1 MQTTIGEPIKAMIMS
16 IEKTWKDI
24 DEQSDE
30 TLLSLLKPQALGKL
44 ASKNPLSIIR
54 KNLFRNGIMGV
65 IISCFYIF
73 CIVSFPYWQIQ
84 TCIGAVL
91 IFTVWATLG
100 AFRLRSS
107 IDGNVETLPLLEE
120 MERHYNRINQW
131 INSQKWAGLI
141 IYPVSAAGGFMLG
154 GVMGAQKPVDEIM
167 SKPVMV
173 WAMLI
178 CIAVLVPMGYF
189 LAKWLSHKA
198 FGQHLKALKQNIDD
212 LKEKN

>member
-30 TLLSLLKPQALGKL
+30 ALLSLLKPRTLGNL
-44 ASKNPLSIIR
+44 QSKNPLSIIR
-54 KNLFRNGIMGV
+54 KNLLSNGIIGV
-65 IISCFYIF
+65 VIACFYIF

-84 TCIGAVL
+84 ACISVVL
-91 IFTVWATLG
+91 IFTIWATVG
-100 AFRLRSS
+100 AFRLRKA
-107 IDGNVETLPLLEE
+107 IDGNVETLSLLEE
-120 MERHYNRINQW
+120 MERHYKNIHQW
-131 INSQKWAGLI
+131 INAQKWAGLI

-154 GVMGAQKPVDEIM
+154 GVMGAEKPVDVIM
-167 SKPVMV
+167 AKPVMI
-173 WAMLI
+173 WALLI
-178 CIAVLVPMGYF
+178 CIAVLVPLCYL

-198 FGQHLKALKQNIDD
+198 FGRHLEVLKQNIED

>member
-1 MQTTIGEPIKAMIMS
+1 MIMS

-30 TLLSLLKPQALGKL
+30 ALLSLLKPQALGKL
-44 ASKNPLSIIR
+44 ASKNPLNIIR
-54 KNLFRNGIMGV
+54 KNLFLNGVMGV

-131 INSQKWAGLI
+131 INLQKWAGII

-154 GVMGAQKPVDEIM
+154 GVMGAQKPIDEIM
-167 SKPVMV
+167 SKPMMV

-178 CIAVLVPMGYF
+178 CIAVLVPLGYL

-198 FGQHLKALKQNIDD
+198 FGRHLKTLKQNIDD

>member
-1 MQTTIGEPIKAMIMS
+1 MIMS
-16 IEKTWKDI
+16 IEKTWRDI
-24 DEQSDE
+24 DEQPDE
-30 TLLSLLKPQALGKL
+30 ALLSLLKPKALNQL
-44 ASKNPLSIIR
+44 QSKNPLNTIR
-54 KNLFRNGIMGV
+54 KNLLRNGIMGV

-91 IFTVWATLG
+91 LFTIWATAG
-100 AFRLRSS
+100 AFRLRNA
-107 IDGNVETLPLLEE
+107 IDGNVETLSLLEE
-120 MERHYNRINQW
+120 MQRHYTNIQQW

-154 GVMGAQKPVDEIM
+154 GVMGAEKPVDEIM
-167 SKPVMV
+167 AKPIMI
-173 WAMLI
+173 WALLI
-178 CIAVLVPMGYF
+178 CMAVLTPIGYF

-198 FGQHLKALKQNIDD
+198 FGKHLKILKQNIDD

>member
-1 MQTTIGEPIKAMIMS
+1 MIMS
-16 IEKTWKDI
+16 IEKTWRDI
-24 DEQSDE
+24 NEQPDEA
-30 TLLSLLKPQALGKL
+30 LLSLLKPKALNQL
-44 ASKNPLSIIR
+44 QSKNPLNTIR
-54 KNLFRNGIMGV
+54 KNLLRNGIMGV

-91 IFTVWATLG
+91 LFTIWATVG
-100 AFRLRSS
+100 AFRLRKA
-107 IDGNVETLPLLEE
+107 IDGNVETLSLLEE
-120 MERHYNRINQW
+120 MQRHYTNIQQW

-154 GVMGAQKPVDEIM
+154 GVMGAEKPVDEIM
-167 SKPVMV
+167 SKPVMI
-173 WAMLI
+173 WALLI
-178 CIAVLVPMGYF
+178 CMAILTPIGYF

-198 FGQHLKALKQNIDD
+198 FGRHLKVLKQNIDD